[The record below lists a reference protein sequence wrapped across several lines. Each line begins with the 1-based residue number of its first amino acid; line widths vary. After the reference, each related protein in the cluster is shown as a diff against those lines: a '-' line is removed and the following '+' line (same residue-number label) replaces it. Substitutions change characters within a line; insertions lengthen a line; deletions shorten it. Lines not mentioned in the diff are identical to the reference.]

1 MWKNYFVFS
10 LPTLPTLV
18 YWDSTKL
25 KWLLSWVLA
34 STYSSLER
42 SIIVQENSQREIVLL
57 IDSFVHYLWALKHFT
72 IVSRTCFL
80 VLLLFFA
87 FIVPFKHFF
96 CKLRWMSL
104 FKKQIQMLISFT
116 CNNITFLVFSL
127 IFFIVNVIVII
138 KEMTYS
144 TIRLAATCGHLKKYL
159 LVHC

>member
-42 SIIVQENSQREIVLL
+42 SIIVQENSTCEIVLL

-96 CKLRWMSL
+96 ASWDECLCLRSK
-104 FKKQIQMLISFT
+104 FKCLLALPVI
-116 CNNITFLVFSL
+116 ITFLVFSL